1 MTCSSKRPRVDIL
14 HPGYKQNHNVLLTF
28 SACDVPLIPWSQ
40 GEIWGLHHGTA
51 LTAGAII
58 TNNIFDQ
65 VYFSHDQL
73 GKNRIETPREGILAP
88 GCYYL
93 QVRKESLMPTFED
106 WQFPHGK
113 LPPEWDE
120 QHLISPRECHH
131 EKRCYATGL
140 EMGLEKCY
148 VVPSGTNDWFVD
160 NGMNT
165 YSENIRFGR
174 PIDDEANKI
183 TLMSHIRSTFD
194 DRTFVIV
201 PKPSSRSPGSK
212 SPSSTPTASTAD
224 HQPHEFAVHVIST
237 CSKPAVQ
244 FADFY
249 HNLTIQPQYIHTV
262 RREFLFAR
270 FAWAIFPLLRQFLD
284 SRLDRYL
291 LVTVDGELRPRSM
304 HPRQYK
310 KYMDENLVMSRKRQ
324 YESDTSCADSA
335 YVKRWRQ
342 HSASRETSSS
352 VSDADVEDL
361 LDLSESGWE

>member
-1 MTCSSKRPRVDIL
+1 MSCTALARPVRLPVTFGSKPPRIDIL

-58 TNNIFDQ
+58 TNKIFDR

-73 GKNRIETPREGILAP
+73 GKHCIETPREGTLAP

-93 QVRKESLMPTFED
+93 QVRKESLSDGEATKSMTAGNLAHHASATLSPSSESTSTPLVNNDYDYPIVPTFED

-120 QHLISPRECHH
+120 QHLISPPECHH
-131 EKRCYATGL
+131 KERCYATGL
-140 EMGLEKCY
+140 EMGLAKCY

-174 PIDDEANKI
+174 PIDDEGNKI
-183 TLMSHIRSTFD
+183 TLMSHIRSAFD

-201 PKPSSRSPGSK
+201 PKPSSRYPSSQ
-212 SPSSTPTASTAD
+212 SPSSTPTASTAY
-224 HQPHEFAVHVIST
+224 HQPHEFAIHVIST
-237 CSKPAVQ
+237 DSKPAVQ
-244 FADFY
+244 FANFY
-249 HNLTIQPQYIHTV
+249 HNLTIQPQYIHMI

-270 FAWAIFPLLRQFLD
+270 FAWAIFPLLRQ
-284 SRLDRYL
+284 SGDR
-291 LVTVDGELRPRSM
+291 G
-304 HPRQYK
+304 RQ
-310 KYMDENLVMSRKRQ
+310 
-324 YESDTSCADSA
+324 
-335 YVKRWRQ
+335 
-342 HSASRETSSS
+342 
-352 VSDADVEDL
+352 VST
-361 LDLSESGWE
+361 